1 MTVVNEPYVVSDD
14 EFDVVETAPL
24 QPVSDRSTPEMLS
37 RHRSRMGSR
46 RQSRISPSAPY
57 SESAPVDSPVQNP
70 VPMLNESS
78 LDNSYTSASSR
89 NPREA
94 EYESQYE
101 FQSPSQSQSQS
112 GEKGGVLNY
121 TKSMAKRFLGHGDLL
136 IAVMGMTGSGKTTF
150 ISKVTGRSDLAI
162 GHSLTS
168 CTRDIQVIET
178 KIDGRTVRFVDT
190 PGFSD
195 TTLSDS
201 EVLQLIA
208 DYLATAYKS
217 EIKLSGIIYLHPIS
231 DTRVTHHATKNLQMF
246 QKLTGD
252 TNLKNVLLVTSM
264 WDKVAEPQGLAR
276 EQELKDKFWKI
287 MLAYGAKSIRHN
299 GTPKS
304 AERIAQMLMKNEPF
318 YLQLQKEMGENNM
331 TLRDTAA
338 GREVMAE
345 ISKMKEEHQREI
357 AEMETMMKN
366 SANENKSVIEALKEH
381 YQTLLSDMEKTLKD
395 ERRMNEAAVQSLNER
410 IAALE
415 KKGVC
420 AVM

>member
-1 MTVVNEPYVVSDD
+1 
-14 EFDVVETAPL
+14 
-24 QPVSDRSTPEMLS
+24 
-37 RHRSRMGSR
+37 
-46 RQSRISPSAPY
+46 
-57 SESAPVDSPVQNP
+57 
-70 VPMLNESS
+70 
-78 LDNSYTSASSR
+78 
-89 NPREA
+89 
-94 EYESQYE
+94 
-101 FQSPSQSQSQS
+101 
-112 GEKGGVLNY
+112 
-121 TKSMAKRFLGHGDLL
+121 
-136 IAVMGMTGSGKTTF
+136 MTGSGKTTF

-264 WDKVAEPQGLAR
+264 WDKVTEAQGLAR

-299 GTPKS
+299 GTPES

-357 AEMETMMKN
+357 AEMETMMQN
-366 SANENKSVIEALKEH
+366 SANENKFVIEALKEH